1 VIANQPLNGTR
12 VTTLPGD
19 KKAKAAK
26 VHLAA

>member
-12 VTTLPGD
+12 VTILPVD

-26 VHLAA
+26 VRLAA